1 MKKYLLQILFLLLSL
16 SSFSQ
21 EEYQQTLSLNGIVD
35 FEQTTTALPPA
46 TFTRKIPVPGLIDLA
61 EPKIEQH
68 NLYFSGQHEPR
79 YNWYRFQFD
88 VPEDYE
94 GKFAILKL
102 LKSRYNTLILFN
114 GYDCGQYMQCNV
126 PIDCDLTPY
135 LKVGEK
141 NELLIRLGERAWLP
155 KEAATGF
162 DREKYSD
169 IPGIWDD
176 IFIEFGGPLKI
187 HRALVLPQ
195 LKEKKVTIKVIL
207 ENYAKILERNMEYS
221 EIEYAFSTYL
231 REKES
236 KKVVSKIHI
245 STGKVQCQ
253 QAQNIEFDLAINET
267 HAWSPEDPFLYEAV
281 VSVTPQRLFFNNYG
295 NKESLRPSK
304 FKPWQMVGKDTKFIS
319 FGMRDFESIGKDFHL
334 NGKPYKLFGSTL
346 TLNRF
351 FEDRD
356 RAHLPWDKKWVEKLM
371 ISIPKALRWNFFRVS
386 IGLLPDFW
394 YDLADK
400 HGIVIQNEYLM
411 WNLRGRP
418 SQYKKEYTDWIW
430 SDGNHPSIII
440 WDALNE
446 QKQDYIGRELIPEL
460 RKIDPTRIWD
470 LGYMKA
476 EDSGTL
482 EVNEIHWYP
491 LAHGWWVNDAW
502 YKNHIPAFR
511 FGQVS
516 QKYAGIDQFFTA
528 TTPIIVNEFGWL
540 WQSRD
545 GLRSGVRTYGKFRNS
560 DITPYKKNYESFEP
574 DGSQLYKNRDIYEY
588 FLGKKAK
595 DVTSRR
601 SFQAYMLAIESEIL
615 RATREADGLAS
626 FAYLSNDNGYT
637 GDWFADNIKDL
648 KPTPA
653 LLAQYHTCRPFAAF
667 LDVQDARYLKNP
679 ANFQAKREEI
689 INILVVND
697 SGEKKKGT
705 LVLSLK
711 NSKGATVYTSV
722 QVLEV
727 EASWQRTIP
736 IKAKMPVENGGYLLI
751 AALQEDGLDD
761 IQQVS
766 HRYINVGKL
775 KQYSYPEFEYKL
787 PKNWPK

>member
-1 MKKYLLQILFLLLSL
+1 MKYLIPILCLFFASTL
-16 SSFSQ
+16 FAQQ
-21 EEYQQTLSLNGIVD
+21 EEENILHLNGIVD
-35 FEQTTTALPPA
+35 FEQTKTAFPPQE
-46 TFTRKIPVPGLIDLA
+46 FTRKIPVPGLIDLA
-61 EPKIEQH
+61 EPKIEQYD
-68 NLYFSGQHEPR
+68 LYFSGQHEPR
-79 YNWYRFQFD
+79 YNWYRFRFTI
-88 VPEDYE
+88 PKNNE
-94 GKFAILKL
+94 GDFAILKL

-114 GYDCGQYMQCNV
+114 GHDCGQYMQCNV

-135 LKVGEK
+135 IKVGQE

-155 KEAATGF
+155 NEAATGF

-176 IFIEFGGPLKI
+176 IFIEFSGSLKI

-195 LKEKKVTIKVIL
+195 LDKKKVTVKIML

-221 EIEYAFSTYL
+221 EIEYTLSTFIQ
-231 REKES
+231 EKKS
-236 KKVVSKIHI
+236 QKAVSEIYIVDGKI
-245 STGKVQCQ
+245 QCQ
-253 QAQNIEFDLAINET
+253 QAQNIEFDLTLNNI
-267 HAWSPEDPFLYEAV
+267 HPWSPEDPFLYEAIIEI
-281 VSVTPQRLFFNNYG
+281 TPKQVFFNNYG
-295 NKESLRPSK
+295 NKESLKPDHFGEIGGDDAK
-304 FKPWQMVGKDTKFIS
+304 FVT
-319 FGMRDFESIGKDFHL
+319 FGMRDFKSVGKDFYL

-394 YDLADK
+394 YDLADE

-418 SQYKKEYTDWIW
+418 SQYQKEYTDWIW
-430 SDGNHPSIII
+430 QDGNHPSIII

-446 QKQDYIGRELIPEL
+446 QKQEYIGRTLIPEL
-460 RKIDPTRIWD
+460 KKIDPTRIWD

-476 EDSGTL
+476 EDSGKL

-502 YKNHIPAFR
+502 YTKHIPAFR
-511 FGQVS
+511 FGKVS
-516 QKYAGIDQFFTA
+516 KKYAGIDQFYKA

-545 GLRSGVRTYGKFRNS
+545 GLRSGVRTYGNFRDS
-560 DITPYKKNYESFEP
+560 DITPYKNNYESYEP
-574 DGSQLYKNRDIYEY
+574 DGSQLYKNRDIYAY
-588 FLGKKAK
+588 FLGKKDNNA
-595 DVTSRR
+595 TARR
-601 SFQAYMLAIESEIL
+601 NFQAYMLAIESEIL
-615 RATREADGLAS
+615 RATREADGMAS
-626 FAYLSNDNGYT
+626 FAYLSNNNGYT
-637 GDWFADNIKDL
+637 GDWFADNIKYL

-667 LDVQDARYLKNP
+667 LDIEDGRYLKNP
-679 ANFQAKREEI
+679 AHFRADNEKI
-689 INILVVND
+689 INVLIVND
-697 SGEKKKGT
+697 SGKEKEGT
-705 LVLSLK
+705 LTLTLK
-711 NSKGATVYTSV
+711 DEKGNTVYTS
-722 QVLEV
+722 
-727 EASWQRTIP
+727 AYAFAIDAFWQKTMP
-736 IKAKMPVENGGYLLI
+736 IKVRMPAKLGGYLLVTE
-751 AALQEDGLDD
+751 LKEVDLDD
-761 IQQVS
+761 IPQVS

-775 KQYSYPEFEYKL
+775 KSYKYPQFEYEL
-787 PKNWPK
+787 PRNWPK